1 MTPMHTSEKSFW
13 SRPEGKTGA
22 ILLVAGAGALAWGWG
37 RVVPFLV
44 AMMAD
49 TLHLAVLVAA
59 AAALLYVVASPRT
72 RLVFRL
78 LSRALTGLVVE
89 IDPIGILRDRLA
101 QMRKRRDEMS
111 TRIREVEGQ
120 IGVLE
125 RAIEKNRTSAEESLK
140 QASFA
145 RRTAQSAA
153 TQEDALR
160 MSLQITVKANRA
172 GRLEKQNLSYGA
184 LLAKLHAIHGFLVRW
199 SASVDAYVEDAEDQ
213 VRQAEIERRTIH
225 SAYKAFSAALR
236 AVRGKQGEEE
246 LYDAALEHLADDAGR
261 KLGEMEAFQ
270 RDARAFMDDVD
281 VQSGVIS
288 EDALGRL
295 ERFEARVLGPG
306 EPDLV
311 TPPPGAARLGG
322 EAGSTYERLL
332 KGGA

>member
-1 MTPMHTSEKSFW
+1 MTTLQSNEKSFW

-22 ILLVAGAGALAWGWG
+22 ILLLAGAGALVWWWA

-49 TLHLAVLVAA
+49 TLHLAALVAA
-59 AAALLYVVASPRT
+59 AAALLYLAFSPRT
-72 RLVFRL
+72 HLVFRL
-78 LSRALTGLVVE
+78 LARALTGLVVE

-101 QMRKRRDEMS
+101 QMRKRREEMS
-111 TRIREVEGQ
+111 TRIREVQGQ
-120 IGVLE
+120 VGVLE
-125 RAIEKNRTSAEESLK
+125 RTIEKNRTSAEESLK
-140 QASFA
+140 QASLA
-145 RRTAQSAA
+145 RRTAQAAA
-153 TQEDALR
+153 THEDALR

-172 GRLEKQNLSYGA
+172 GRLEKQNLSYA
-184 LLAKLHAIHGFLVRW
+184 QLLAKLRAIHGFLVRW
-199 SASVDAYVEDAEDQ
+199 AASVDAYVEDAEDQ
-213 VRQAEIERRTIH
+213 VRQAEIERRTVR
-225 SAYKAFSAALR
+225 SAYKAFTAALR
-236 AVRGKQGEEE
+236 AVRGKAGEEE

-281 VQSGVIS
+281 LQSGVIT

-311 TPPPGAARLGG
+311 GPPPGTARSGG
-322 EAGSTYERLL
+322 ESVSTYERLL